1 MKEMKEPMTTPPPV
15 TPDPET
21 PITPVTRPPWIRPSD
36 HEIYG
41 HDHDRYPMSA
51 CPTPTTAPSTPSFS
65 TPSFS
70 TPPSTPPSSPDE
82 SPAGLRRD
90 PGEVVLS
97 TLLNLI
103 PAHPA
108 WTITA
113 LLTAG
118 YCHLT
123 GWSVMAAMVVWPYYA
138 GSALA
143 AEIHR
148 DHPDDRPDVT
158 ARGVGSATQP
168 TLRPDVRTAQDAD
181 IDADADDD
189 RELRRATP

>member
-1 MKEMKEPMTTPPPV
+1 MVGMFQKPGVQVAPPPV
-15 TPDPET
+15 MPDSET

-65 TPSFS
+65 TP
-70 TPPSTPPSSPDE
+70 PSTPPPSPDE

-90 PGEVVLS
+90 SGEVVLS

-103 PAHPA
+103 PARPA
-108 WTITA
+108 WTIAA

-118 YCHLT
+118 DCHLT

-143 AEIHR
+143 AEIQR

-158 ARGVGSATQP
+158 ARGVGSATRP

-181 IDADADDD
+181 ADADDD
-189 RELRRATP
+189 ADHELRRATP